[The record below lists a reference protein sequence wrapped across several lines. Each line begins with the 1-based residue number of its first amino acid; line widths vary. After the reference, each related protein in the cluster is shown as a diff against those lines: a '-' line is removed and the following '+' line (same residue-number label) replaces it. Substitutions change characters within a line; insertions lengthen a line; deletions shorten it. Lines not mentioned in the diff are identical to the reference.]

1 MTFNPDAAAKVGSGI
16 FGLPHS
22 RDESLIILL
31 PVPFDATTSYGHGT
45 ANGPAAISQASM
57 QVDLYDRRY
66 GRIYER
72 GIFLE
77 PEEPQIRELS
87 QQARALAEPLIE
99 AGGAEPADHA
109 AVAQIDAAGDKV
121 NRYTYEHTRHVL
133 ERGKLPGLIGGDH
146 STPFGAIR
154 ACAEHVAG
162 RGGQLGIL
170 HLDAH
175 LDFREAYEGFRW
187 SHASIMYNVLTQI
200 PQVARIVSA
209 GIRDFGE
216 GEMDFGIEQ
225 GKRAVTYY
233 DLDWA
238 ERLHGGEAFADLA
251 REAIDHLPQDVY
263 VSFDIDALEPAL
275 CPNTGT
281 PVPGGFTFHQALIM
295 LDLLRQS
302 GKRVV
307 GFDLVEVSPGEGSS
321 EWDANVGA
329 RLLYKMCGI
338 ATAR

>member
-1 MTFNPDAAAKVGSGI
+1 MTFNPDAAAKAGSGI

-22 RDESLIILL
+22 RDESSIILL

-45 ANGPAAISQASM
+45 AGGPAAILQASL

-77 PEEPQIRELS
+77 PESADIRDLSQRAREL
-87 QQARALAEPLIE
+87 ALPIIE
-99 AGGAEPADHA
+99 AGGAEPTDHA
-109 AVAQIDAAGDKV
+109 AVAQIDAAGDRV
-121 NRYTYEHTRHVL
+121 NRFIYEHTRRVL
-133 ERGKLPGLIGGDH
+133 EQGKLPGLIGGDH

-154 ACAEHVAG
+154 ACAEHAAA
-162 RGGQLGIL
+162 RGGQFGIL

-200 PQVARIVSA
+200 PQVSRIVSV
-209 GIRDFGE
+209 GIRDFAE
-216 GEMDFGIEQ
+216 GEMDFGTEQ
-225 GKRAVTYY
+225 GKRAITCY

-238 ERLHGGEAFADLA
+238 ERVHGGEVFADLA
-251 REAIDHLPQDVY
+251 KEAVDHLPQDVY
-263 VSFDIDALEPAL
+263 ISFDIDALDPAL

-281 PVPGGFTFHQALIM
+281 PVPGGLSFHQALII
-295 LDLLRQS
+295 LDTLRKS
-302 GKRVV
+302 GRRIV
-307 GFDLVEVSPGEGSS
+307 GFDLVEVSPGDSGS

-329 RLLYKMCGI
+329 RLLYKLCGLS
-338 ATAR
+338 TAR